1 MQFALRVCREHQKWN
16 ACAPIAPALP
26 HVACAKMLRVAPRC
40 HRACALRGGRCEGQ
54 DLTLHEEA
62 VDLAL
67 KIDDVDLAK
76 IHADKPE
83 DDDAY
88 VHAPL
93 PDDSSVPAGAGEG
106 WGGAGRGGAGQGW
119 VG

>member
-1 MQFALRVCREHQKWN
+1 MSRVPKC
-16 ACAPIAPALP
+16 
-26 HVACAKMLRVAPRC
+26 
-40 HRACALRGGRCEGQ
+40 CALRRDATGPARSCGGRCEGQ
-54 DLTLHEEA
+54 DLRTARRRCVHIYSQLSLHEEA

-83 DDDAY
+83 DDDAC

-93 PDDSSVPAGAGEG
+93 PDDSSVPGGAGEE
-106 WGGAGRGGAGQGW
+106 WGGEGRGGAGW